1 MKITADGFWRAD
13 VSRVDVA
20 ENVYDNNIDMMTNK
34 LLLLISKLVVFN
46 IILLYNILQCLIIL
60 FYFEAKHIEKCS
72 NTYNSLF

>member
-34 LLLLISKLVVFN
+34 LLLLISQSVVFN
-46 IILLYNILQCLIIL
+46 ICNILQCLKIYLIL
-60 FYFEAKHIEKCS
+60 K
-72 NTYNSLF
+72 